1 MFIYKYCSKTLNLKK
16 KKKSIIIQILV
27 DATPKTE
34 TIDVTI
40 TGRSS
45 KAIIVQHNSK
55 KRHMTCS
62 STELLEELSK
72 DLPSKKRITVESNIV
87 TAYEK

>member
-1 MFIYKYCSKTLNLKK
+1 MA
-16 KKKSIIIQILV
+16 
-27 DATPKTE
+27 DHTPVKE

-45 KAIIVQHNSK
+45 KAIIVHHKSQ

-62 STELLEELSK
+62 SDELLEELAAK
-72 DLPSKKRITVESNIV
+72 LPYKQTITVESNIV
-87 TAYEK
+87 TSYEK